1 MEKEVARDDERGG
14 GEVEEARGRLV
25 FFIER
30 DKWKTRCA

>member
-1 MEKEVARDDERGG
+1 MEKEVARDDERG